1 MIFVTGDTHASYDI
15 SKLSSKNFTLGRHLN
30 KYDYVIVLG
39 DFGLVWDN
47 SSEERYW
54 IKWLS
59 DKPWTTLFI
68 DGNHENHE
76 KIRAL
81 TSTKMFGSYVGKV
94 NDSIYHLKRGYIYTI
109 EDLKILTIGGAASV
123 DKAHR
128 IENVTWWADE
138 LLSGKDINNA
148 LDNLAANDH
157 KVDYILTHTCSQSIF
172 PFLKLGPWKSGDPTM
187 KELEGITNGVSYKHW
202 FFGHFHIDGQLS
214 NRHTCVYNKIIEIGV

>member
-15 SKLSSKNFTLGRHLN
+15 SKLSSKNFSLGRHLN

-47 SSEERYW
+47 SSEEKYW
-54 IKWLS
+54 IKWLT

-68 DGNHENHE
+68 DGNHENHY

-81 TSTKMFGSYVGKV
+81 PGRSMFGSFVGKV
-94 NDSIYHLKRGYIYTI
+94 NDSIFHLRRGFIYTI
-109 EDLKILTIGGAASV
+109 DDLKILTIGGAASV

-128 IENVTWWADE
+128 IVDVTWFADE

-148 LDNLAANDH
+148 LDNLAKHDH
-157 KVDYILTHTCSQSIF
+157 KVDYILTHTCTNSIF
-172 PFLKLGPWKSGDPTM
+172 EQMHFGPWKSGDPTM
-187 KELEGITNGVSYKHW
+187 KELEAITNGVEYKHW
-202 FFGHFHIDGQLS
+202 YFGHFHDDMSIGP
-214 NRHTCVYNKIIEIGV
+214 RHTCVYNEIIEIGD